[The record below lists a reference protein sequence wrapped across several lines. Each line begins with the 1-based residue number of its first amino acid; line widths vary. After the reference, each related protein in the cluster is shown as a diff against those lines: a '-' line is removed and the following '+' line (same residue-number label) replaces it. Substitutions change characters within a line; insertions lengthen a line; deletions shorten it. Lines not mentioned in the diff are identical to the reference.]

1 MAFPTKIVDAW
12 ILLNKTFNQY
22 NFEQEKLIKIFA
34 LTCVVILFSL
44 FFLTFYLF
52 GRWNPSFNIEI
63 ETAQLNVKREYIL
76 LKIQTLGPNHY
87 FYLLNE
93 LISFYWVFPLLVV
106 ALNLCIYIPVITMM
120 MYNWTELLFNVDN
133 HFWVSVCMCWENHLL
148 LCTWGIQ

>member
-12 ILLNKTFNQY
+12 ILLNKTLNQY

-76 LKIQTLGPNHY
+76 LKIQTLGPKTTI
-87 FYLLNE
+87 F
-93 LISFYWVFPLLVV
+93 I
-106 ALNLCIYIPVITMM
+106 C
-120 MYNWTELLFNVDN
+120 
-133 HFWVSVCMCWENHLL
+133 
-148 LCTWGIQ
+148 